1 MKLPIQIQLRPSP
14 SPAEKLLR
22 ANRLAEAEEAFAGEA
37 AAQPRNPF
45 PALALGHIA
54 LMHDDLKRARGLL
67 TEAVT
72 RDPRCRDA
80 HELLAEAHYRRDD
93 FDAAAPHEEAAGNG
107 AIAAKLRSFA
117 GRRPY
122 AIQGPDVVRLPFVK
136 TEPLPI
142 LTASVNGGPE
152 LRFLLDTG
160 GGEVILDRAVARSIG
175 VPLFGGKRQAFAG
188 GKSAGVDQ
196 GTIDSLRL
204 GELTVSNVPVNVLD
218 VATLGASIGEPAL
231 AGIIGT
237 VLLYRFLATID
248 YPGGA
253 LVLRRKGVAGPRP
266 APGAVELPLLMAD
279 DHFMLAEATLNDT
292 APLLCFVDSG
302 LAGGAF
308 TCPASTLKE
317 AGIDVSKKPQGSGL
331 GAGGKIS
338 FRLFDVTSLSMGG
351 ARRENLQGVLGPFP
365 PVLEYEYGVRIGGLI
380 SHGYLCAF
388 AVTFDFEHMVLRLEP
403 APRPDTGR

>member
-1 MKLPIQIQLRPSP
+1 MKLPIEIRLRPAP

-22 ANRLAEAEEAFAGEA
+22 ANRLAEAEEAFTAEA

-45 PALALGHIA
+45 AALALGHMA
-54 LMHDDLKRARGLL
+54 LLRDDLDRAESFL
-67 TEAVT
+67 TDAVT

-80 HELLAEAHYRRDD
+80 HELLAETHYRRND
-93 FDAAAPHEEAAGNG
+93 FDAAAPHEEAAGNA

-122 AIQGPDVVRLPFVK
+122 AIEGPAAVRLPFVK

-142 LTASVNGGPE
+142 LTASVNGAPQA
-152 LRFLLDTG
+152 RFLLDTG
-160 GGEVILDRAVARSIG
+160 GAELILDRAYARSLG
-175 VPLFGGKRQAFAG
+175 VPLFGNQRQTFAG

-196 GTIDSLRL
+196 GAIDSLRL

-218 VATLGASIGEPAL
+218 MAALGASIGEPAL

-253 LVLRRKGVAGPRP
+253 LILRRKGTPSAK
-266 APGAVELPLLMAD
+266 ATPGAVELPLLLAD
-279 DHFMLAEATLNDT
+279 DHFILADASLNDGP
-292 APLLCFVDSG
+292 PLLCFVDTG

-308 TCPASTLKE
+308 TCPPSTLKE
-317 AGIDVSKKPQGSGL
+317 AGITVGKKPQGSGL
-331 GAGGKIS
+331 GGGGKLS
-338 FRLFDVTSLSMGG
+338 FKLFDVGSLSMGT

-365 PVLEYEYGVRIGGLI
+365 PALEHEYGVRIGGLI
-380 SHGYLCAF
+380 SHGYLCAY
-388 AVTFDFEHMVLRLEP
+388 AVTFDFERMLLRLER
-403 APRPDTGR
+403 A